1 MMDVLLVGGG
11 IFFSV
16 LLLLYLGYQGSQHLA
31 DRYQSS
37 MTETANV
44 GLAELFIFIDP
55 SRLYLL
61 NLGAM
66 FVSFFLIWLVAG
78 HWGPAVIG
86 GTLMAFFPKA
96 LYQFLRKR
104 RQERFLLELPD
115 ALNSMSS
122 MLKAGT
128 STSVAMEM
136 LVAESTGPIRQE
148 FGLLLKEIRL
158 GVDFEDALENMAERM
173 PMDDFKMVVAGMKIS
188 REVGGSLA
196 EVLGRLADTIRR
208 KLELEGKIKALTAM
222 GKAQGYVMAL
232 LPFALGVILFHMEP
246 EAMNKLFDTAWGW
259 AACAAIVVLELQGFF
274 FIKKIVTIDV

>member
-1 MMDVLLVGGG
+1 MTQMILMGGG
-11 IFFSV
+11 IFVSV
-16 LLLLYLGYQGSQHLA
+16 LLLLYLGYQGSQHLI

-37 MTETANV
+37 MNETANV

-61 NLGAM
+61 NLVAM
-66 FVSFFLIWLVAG
+66 FISFFIIWFVAG
-78 HWGPAVIG
+78 HWGPAIIG
-86 GTLMAFFPKA
+86 GSLMAFFPKA
-96 LYQFLRKR
+96 VYQFLRKQ
-104 RQERFLLELPD
+104 RQDKFMLELPD

-122 MLKAGT
+122 MMRAGT

-148 FGLLLKEIRL
+148 FGLLLKEIRV

-196 EVLGRLADTIRR
+196 EVLSRLAETIRR
-208 KLELEGKIKALTAM
+208 KLELEGKINALTAM

-232 LPFALGVILFHMEP
+232 LPFALGVILFQMEP
-246 EAMNKLFDTAWGW
+246 QAMAKLFDTAWGW
-259 AACAAIVVLELQGFF
+259 AACAVIVVLELQGFF